1 MSQDNR
7 FSDEF
12 LNAFVDDQLAPEEKG
27 RAYAS
32 INSDEGLNRQVC
44 ELRKMRDLVQLA
56 YKEPPTATTLGL
68 RDRRGAQLRASV
80 AAGLILS
87 VGVALGWLLHQ
98 PPSAPVNIPQASAP
112 GGVVSLAVAPVQT
125 AAAVNPARPV
135 PAKAATAAAANE
147 IKILFHLSSD
157 HPDRVQGVLD
167 EAEGVLNYYR
177 SKGQIARVQIIV
189 NGDGLNLLR
198 TDKSPDPQR
207 VSAMQKTYDNLSFAA
222 CQNTMDRLKREQG
235 ITAQLLPGAIVVDSG
250 VAQIILRQQ
259 QGWIYIQ
266 A

>member
-1 MSQDNR
+1 MSRDQK

-12 LNAFVDDQLAPEEKG
+12 LNAFVDDQLAPEEKA

-56 YKEPPTATTLGL
+56 YKEPPAAAPAGP
-68 RDRRGAQLRASV
+68 RVRRNARVRAGV
-80 AAGLILS
+80 AAGFILS
-87 VGVALGWLLHQ
+87 AGVALGWLLHQ
-98 PPSAPVNIPQASAP
+98 PPSAPVNTPQASVPSDRMSVPA
-112 GGVVSLAVAPVQT
+112 VSPQT
-125 AAAVNPARPV
+125 AAAKDRAHATPAV
-135 PAKAATAAAANE
+135 TAVNE
-147 IKILFHLSSD
+147 IKVLFHLNSD

-167 EAEGVLNYYR
+167 EAEALLMYYQ
-177 SKGQIARVQIIV
+177 STGQIARVQVIV

-198 TDKSPDPQR
+198 ADKSPDPER

-222 CQNTMDRLKREQG
+222 CQNTIDRLKREQG

-266 A
+266 V

>member
-1 MSQDNR
+1 MSQDQK

-32 INSDEGLNRQVC
+32 INHDEGLNRQVC

-56 YKEPPTATTLGL
+56 YKEPPAAAPAGP
-68 RDRRGAQLRASV
+68 RGRRHARLRANV
-80 AAGLILS
+80 AAGFILS
-87 VGVALGWLLHQ
+87 AGVALGWIINHPNRTPAAQ
-98 PPSAPVNIPQASAP
+98 PLASTRVDPTPASVPSAATPTASKPIRLAP
-112 GGVVSLAVAPVQT
+112 AVAT
-125 AAAVNPARPV
+125 
-135 PAKAATAAAANE
+135 ANE
-147 IKILFHLSSD
+147 VKVLFHLNSD
-157 HPDRVQGVLD
+157 HPERVQGVLD
-167 EAEGVLNYYR
+167 EAEALLKFYR
-177 SKGQIARVQIIV
+177 SAGQIARAQIIV

-198 TDKSPDPQR
+198 ADKSPDPER
-207 VSAMQKTYDNLSFAA
+207 VSVMQKTYDNLSFAA
-222 CQNTMDRLKREQG
+222 CQNTIDRLKREQG

-266 A
+266 V

>member
-1 MSQDNR
+1 MSQDQK

-32 INSDEGLNRQVC
+32 INRDEGLNRQVC

-56 YKEPPTATTLGL
+56 YKEPPAAAPAGP
-68 RDRRGAQLRASV
+68 RGRRHARLRASV
-80 AAGLILS
+80 AAGFILS
-87 VGVALGWLLHQ
+87 VGVALGWILNHPGRTPAAHPLASTQ
-98 PPSAPVNIPQASAP
+98 VNPTPASVPSVPA
-112 GGVVSLAVAPVQT
+112 QT
-125 AAAVNPARPV
+125 AAKPAHLAPAV
-135 PAKAATAAAANE
+135 TAANE
-147 IKILFHLSSD
+147 IKVLFHLNSD
-157 HPDRVQGVLD
+157 HPERVQGVLD
-167 EAEGVLNYYR
+167 EAEALLKFYR
-177 SKGQIARVQIIV
+177 SAGQIARVQIIV

-198 TDKSPDPQR
+198 ADKSPDPER

-222 CQNTMDRLKREQG
+222 CQNTIDRLKREQG

>member
-1 MSQDNR
+1 MSQDQK

-12 LNAFVDDQLAPEEKG
+12 LTAFVDDQLAPEEKG

-32 INSDEGLNRQVC
+32 INHDEGLNRQVC

-56 YKEPPTATTLGL
+56 YKQPPAAAPVGPRGRRNDRL
-68 RDRRGAQLRASV
+68 RTSI
-80 AAGLILS
+80 AAGFILS
-87 VGVALGWLLHQ
+87 AGVVLGWLLHQ
-98 PPSAPVNIPQASAP
+98 PSRAPATEPLVTSSINSASTPVSSA
-112 GGVVSLAVAPVQT
+112 QT
-125 AAAVNPARPV
+125 AEAVKPARPV
-135 PAKAATAAAANE
+135 PATTPVVATANE
-147 IKILFHLSSD
+147 IKVLLHLNSD

-167 EAEGVLNYYR
+167 EAEALLKFYR
-177 SKGQIARVQIIV
+177 SAGQIARVQVIV

-198 TDKSPDPQR
+198 ADKSPDPDR
-207 VSAMQKTYDNLSFAA
+207 VSAMQKTYDNLSFVA
-222 CQNTMDRLKREQG
+222 CQNTIDRLKREQG

-266 A
+266 V